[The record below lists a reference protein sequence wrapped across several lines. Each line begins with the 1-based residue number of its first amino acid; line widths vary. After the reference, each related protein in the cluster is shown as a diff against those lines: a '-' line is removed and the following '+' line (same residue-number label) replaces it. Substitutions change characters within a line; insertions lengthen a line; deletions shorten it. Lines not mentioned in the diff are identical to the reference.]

1 MCKRTCTTHKDG
13 IYQSKLNERVTEKQ
27 QVLYRETVS
36 LASGISL
43 ISGTVCNTQPLVK
56 AM

>member
-1 MCKRTCTTHKDG
+1 MCKRTRTTHKDG